1 MSFAADLERTNDPS
15 SAEADPF
22 AAVHADATDR
32 ALALSIATRLEKKL
46 GDILEDFFRSTAS
59 AENLLKGS
67 SAPLAGLAA
76 RIKACH
82 ALALINDDELN
93 DCELIS
99 RIGNEFGRAVST
111 TFASDSVAHLCRK
124 LHFRDRRHAR
134 TPRDNFSYAAAALFS
149 RLSSRPFYVSGEK
162 RFRRN
167 WPI

>member
-1 MSFAADLERTNDPS
+1 MSFAADLERANIPF

-32 ALALSIATRLEKKL
+32 ALANSVATRLEKKL

-59 AENLLKGS
+59 AETLLKGS

-82 ALALINDDELN
+82 ALALINDHELH
-93 DCELIS
+93 DCELIN
-99 RIGNEFGRAVST
+99 RIGNEIGRAAT
-111 TFASDSVAHLCRK
+111 TNFASDSVAHLCRK
-124 LHFRDRRHAR
+124 LHFRDRRHACA
-134 TPRDNFSYAAAALFS
+134 PRDNFSYAAAALLS